1 MIKKIFEFME
11 KNNMLAGCENV
22 VVGLSGGA
30 DSVCLLNVLKR
41 IASKPDKRLAETPSA
56 ENCKCVENPV
66 NFRIVAVHIN
76 HGIRGEEADRDE
88 SFARSVAEGLG
99 VEFRAFKLDIPG
111 KALAEGIS
119 EETAGRIARY
129 QCFREVARELGEERT
144 KIAVAHHM
152 DDQAETVLM
161 HMIRGSSV
169 TGLAGMRAVS
179 GSIIR
184 PLLCVSRREIEQF
197 LADNGITYVT
207 DSTNSD
213 NSYTRNAVRN
223 TIIPE
228 IQKINSRFNNCI
240 NGMAADVARYE
251 DFVARMTDVAER
263 EYLKVSADD
272 KAGEYA
278 ARECVLE
285 DEAEAERKPAR
296 ALISTK
302 AHETNVDELI
312 LANLVKR
319 AYSAVHGDVVNL
331 YRVHI
336 EETLKLFSMD
346 CGKRTDLPGNIVA
359 ERRADGVLLYDG
371 ERQASQTVAAK
382 NELQSDGEIKLNF
395 AVDGE
400 IKFKFN
406 FYNGISGLEWEIIE
420 NKDLINFINN
430 DYTKYFDYDMIN
442 VEPVVRLRRAGDV
455 CVIDQAGH
463 EKKLKQELIDR
474 KVPSSERDSVL
485 LMASGEHVLW
495 AVGVRRYEEFLMTEG
510 TKRVLKVTALGG

>member
-1 MIKKIFEFME
+1 ME

-41 IASKPDKRLAETPSA
+41 IASVK
-56 ENCKCVENPV
+56 
-66 NFRIVAVHIN
+66 FRIVAVHIN

-88 SFARSVAEGLG
+88 AFARSVAEGLG
-99 VEFRAFKLDIPG
+99 VEFRAFKLNIPE

-129 QCFREVARELGEERT
+129 QCFGEVARELGEECT

-152 DDQAETVLM
+152 DDQTETVLM

-179 GSIIR
+179 GRIIR
-184 PLLCVSRREIEQF
+184 PLLCVSRSEVEQF

-251 DFVARMTDVAER
+251 DFVSRMTDRAEQ
-263 EYLKVSADD
+263 EYLRMSAD
-272 KAGEYA
+272 
-278 ARECVLE
+278 
-285 DEAEAERKPAR
+285 AR
-296 ALISTK
+296 ALISIK
-302 AHETNVDELI
+302 AYEANVDELI

-319 AYSAVHGDVVNL
+319 AYSAVHGDIVNL

-336 EETLKLFSMD
+336 EDTLKLFSMD
-346 CGKRTDLPGNIVA
+346 CGKRTDLPGNVVA
-359 ERRADGVLLYDG
+359 ERRADGVLLYDSG
-371 ERQASQTVAAK
+371 RGASQTVTAK
-382 NELQSDGEIKLNF
+382 NELLSDGDIKPDF
-395 AVDGE
+395 ATSGK
-400 IKFKFN
+400 IKFEFN
-406 FYNGISGLEWEIIE
+406 FYKGISSIEWEIIE
-420 NKDLINFINN
+420 NKDFINFINN

-455 CVIDQAGH
+455 CVIDSAGH
-463 EKKLKQELIDR
+463 RKKLKQELIDR

-485 LMASGEHVLW
+485 LLSHGEHVLW
-495 AVGVRRYEEFLMTEG
+495 AVGVRRYEEFLVTEG

>member
-1 MIKKIFEFME
+1 ME
-11 KNNMLAGCENV
+11 KNNMLADCENV

-30 DSVCLLNVLKR
+30 DSVCLLNVLAR
-41 IASKPDKRLAETPSA
+41 ICSQHDDKTATASAADKLKSVGSFG
-56 ENCKCVENPV
+56 KL
-66 NFRIVAVHIN
+66 RIVAVHIN
-76 HGIRGEEADRDE
+76 HGIRDEEADRDE
-88 SFARSVAEGLG
+88 AFARSVADGLG
-99 VEFRAFKLDIPG
+99 VEFRAFKLDIPA
-111 KALAEGIS
+111 KAAAEGIS

-129 QCFREVARELGEERT
+129 QCFGEVARELGEERT

-179 GSIIR
+179 GAVIR
-184 PLLCVSRREIEQF
+184 PLLCVSRSEIEQF
-197 LADNGITYVT
+197 LHDSGITYVT

-240 NGMAADVARYE
+240 NSMAADVARYE
-251 DFVARMTDVAER
+251 DFVAKMTDIAER
-263 EYLKVSADD
+263 EYIRVSADG
-272 KAGEYA
+272 KVSEYTA
-278 ARECVLE
+278 CGCVPN
-285 DEAEAERKPAR
+285 DEAEADKKPAR
-296 ALISTK
+296 ALISIK
-302 AHETNVDELI
+302 AHDVDELI

-336 EETLKLFSMD
+336 EDTMKLFSMD

-395 AVDGE
+395 ATDGE

-406 FYNGISGLEWEIIE
+406 FCKSISGLEWEIIE

-455 CVIDQAGH
+455 CVIDRAGH

-474 KVPSSERDSVL
+474 KVPSSERNSVL
-485 LMASGEHVLW
+485 LLASGEHVLW
-495 AVGVRRYEEFLMTEG
+495 AVGVRRYEEFLVTEG